1 MGGIDSYGPGGDY
14 YKFYDRILSFDISSQ
29 SWIKVGQMLEKRRS
43 HAMSVVDAQ
52 DVMYYCVDKDDCHPD
67 TEDVDCNGNGISGT
81 CDPGAN
87 EYTQCYY
94 CDDTTEFYNKCKPGQ
109 KKGTFQT

>member
-1 MGGIDSYGPGGDY
+1 
-14 YKFYDRILSFDISSQ
+14 
-29 SWIKVGQMLEKRRS
+29 
-43 HAMSVVDAQ
+43 MSVVDAQ